1 MGGGWIL
8 PPVLIGMKMMRKR
21 VYGIV
26 AAVCLSS
33 VMAAGCGGKN
43 QAETLPAQ
51 GGKPVVVSEESGSAD
66 GAADA
71 QKDGADAKD
80 GSDADVA
87 AADETAAQQSVGTE
101 GMTPVAGSELKDGVY
116 EIQVDSSSSMFK
128 IEKCELTVK
137 DGEMTADMKMGG
149 TGYLKLFMG
158 TGEAAAKASE
168 DEMIPFEEDAD
179 GSHHFTVPVEALDK
193 ELDCAAFSKKKEKW
207 YDRVLVF
214 RADSLPADALNDAA
228 QVTVESL
235 GLADGTYTVAVTMEG
250 GSGRVTV
257 ESPAEL
263 IVKDQKAVATVVWS
277 SPNYDY
283 MKVGEEKFLPVN
295 QGGETSMFEIPVTV
309 FDRKMAVS
317 ADTTAMSTPH
327 EIEYTL
333 QFDSA
338 SIKAE

>member
-1 MGGGWIL
+1 M
-8 PPVLIGMKMMRKR
+8 
-21 VYGIV
+21 
-26 AAVCLSS
+26 
-33 VMAAGCGGKN
+33 
-43 QAETLPAQ
+43 
-51 GGKPVVVSEESGSAD
+51 VSEETGNAD
-66 GAADA
+66 GAENQDA

-80 GSDADVA
+80 SSQESADADVA

-116 EIQVDSSSSMFK
+116 QIQVDSSSSMFK
-128 IEKCELTVK
+128 IEACELTVK

-149 TGYLKLFMG
+149 IGYLKLFMG
-158 TGEAAAKASE
+158 TGEEAAKASE
-168 DEMIPFEEDAD
+168 DQMIPFEEDGD

-214 RADSLPADALNDAA
+214 RADSLPADALTDAA

-235 GLADGTYTVAVTMEG
+235 GLADGTYTVEVSMEG
-250 GSGRVTV
+250 GSGKVSV
-257 ESPAEL
+257 ESPAKL
-263 IVKDQKAVATVVWS
+263 TVKDQKAVAEVVWS

-309 FDRKMAVS
+309 FDRKMSVA

-333 QFDSA
+333 RFDSA
-338 SIKAE
+338 SVKAE